1 MPINTIK
8 VAWQETLRAGSVSG
22 LFDNL
27 PDTLFFAKDREKRL
41 MAGNKLFVE
50 RCGYSDEAEM
60 SGHDD
65 YDIFPVDMAE
75 TFRATDEL
83 VIESGEPRVGVIEH
97 FPNLLGDPEWFIT
110 DKIPLFSTTGECAG
124 LCGIVRSYER
134 SHAALQPY
142 LDLLPAAEYLRGN
155 LNEKVT
161 IPELAHHVGMSTRN
175 LQRRF
180 IETFKVTPQHYLA
193 KLRVLKGCELLVH
206 TNQSITEIAVEVGFY
221 DHSAF
226 SNRFSEIVG
235 VSPSAYRKR
244 YLMTDAPLS
253 SDERA
258 LTRFRAPRKLDRDS
272 RKKKRRL

>member
-8 VAWQETLRAGSVSG
+8 EAWQETLRPGSVSG
-22 LFDNL
+22 LFENL
-27 PDTLFFAKDREKRL
+27 PHTLYFAKDRERRL
-41 MAGNKLFVE
+41 VAGNKLFVE
-50 RCGYSDEAEM
+50 RCGYSDEAELA
-60 SGHDD
+60 GHSD

-83 VIESGEPRVGVIEH
+83 VIESAAPRLGLIEL
-97 FPNLLGDPEWFIT
+97 FPNQLGDPEWFIT

-134 SHAALQPY
+134 AHAALQPY
-142 LDLLPAAEYLRGN
+142 LDLLPATEYLRAN
-155 LNEKVT
+155 LTTK
-161 IPELAHHVGMSTRN
+161 IAFPEVARIVGMSVRN

-193 KLRVLKGCELLVH
+193 KLRVMKGCELLVR
-206 TNQSITEIAVEVGFY
+206 TNQSITEIALEVGFY

-226 SNRFSEIVG
+226 SKRFSDIVG

-244 YLMTDAPLS
+244 YRTTHVITPFRPLPLRSKGAPG
-253 SDERA
+253 ERH
-258 LTRFRAPRKLDRDS
+258 R
-272 RKKKRRL
+272 